1 MTEIKDWFIRNFV
14 NHTVP
19 FWLFLEVLFIYGI
32 VGIFC
37 PLRKTLIKLM
47 EFTRE
52 QLIAD
57 DWEVESQPVTIT
69 RKDFDATWKKV
80 WPHDPQFMLERNQLA
95 IELGL

>member
-47 EFTRE
+47 E
-52 QLIAD
+52 
-57 DWEVESQPVTIT
+57 
-69 RKDFDATWKKV
+69 K
-80 WPHDPQFMLERNQLA
+80 
-95 IELGL
+95 